1 MTSFLDARPLNIEIA
16 ARIMAEET
24 ADGRRPSMYDPA
36 RDIFAKEQ
44 KDDGS
49 AERGTTTHDTS
60 ASHEGETAPN
70 VTTSTAISQ
79 AISGLHYDPF
89 PVSKS

>member
-1 MTSFLDARPLNIEIA
+1 
-16 ARIMAEET
+16 MAEET
-24 ADGRRPSMYDPA
+24 TDGRRPSMYDPA

-49 AERGTTTHDTS
+49 AERGTTVY
-60 ASHEGETAPN
+60 ASHEGKTAPN

-89 PVSKS
+89 PVSKP